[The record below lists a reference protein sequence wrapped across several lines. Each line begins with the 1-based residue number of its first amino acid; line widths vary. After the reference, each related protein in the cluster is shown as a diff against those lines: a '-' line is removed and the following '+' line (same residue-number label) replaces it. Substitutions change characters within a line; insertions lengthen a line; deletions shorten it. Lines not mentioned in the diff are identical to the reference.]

1 MAGAHK
7 NPRQKKASNGR
18 FQSIL
23 TQALVDQ
30 LCETHE
36 TGRDFRNV
44 TAVRCGVHP
53 TLITQWLK
61 RGALGADDGLY
72 SELFMRFARIEG
84 DIRAVYIAEV
94 SDPTAQTEQTEYED
108 GKPVSKTVTARR
120 TQGIQWLME
129 RRFRQFRV
137 EHVQKADE
145 TEAVSF
151 LEPQATVYTADM
163 VLGLVQQMAA
173 NPERLPEAVRL
184 LFANTDWRVPREIVT
199 DGQTSTH

>member
-7 NPRQKKASNGR
+7 NPRQKKGTNGR

-23 TQALVDQ
+23 TRELVDQ

-36 TGRDFRNV
+36 QGRDFRNV

-53 TLITQWLK
+53 TLVTQWLK
-61 RGALGADDGLY
+61 RGAAEADEGLY
-72 SELFMRFARIEG
+72 TELFMRFAKIEG

-94 SDPTAQTEQTEYED
+94 SNPTAQTEETEYED

-163 VLGLVQQMAA
+163 VLGIVQQMAA
-173 NPERLPEAVRL
+173 HPDRLPEAVRR
-184 LFANTDWRVPREIVT
+184 LFAQTDWGVPREMT
-199 DGQTSTH
+199 DGQAPTH